1 MIGEIPEPVLKA
13 LLETIPL
20 EISVVDAD
28 DKVLAWNKHETRVF
42 KRPVAAV
49 GREVRKCHPEKSL
62 AAVEKII
69 SEMKAGTRER
79 ATFWIETTMHG
90 KIQPTKLL
98 IEYYALRDAFRQVYR
113 LPGDRPGY
121 HRDPE
126 IDRGEKAGRLTQ
138 RPERPSA
145 GAGVSL

>member
-1 MIGEIPEPVLKA
+1 MIGELPEPVLNA

-20 EISVVDAD
+20 EISVVDAN

-69 SEMKAGTRER
+69 SEMKAGTREK
-79 ATFWIETTMHG
+79 ATFWIETTMRG
-90 KIQPTKLL
+90 KIEPTKLL
-98 IEYYALRDAFRQVYR
+98 IEYYALRDAAGNYLGCLETGQ
-113 LPGDRPGY
+113 DIS
-121 HRDPE
+121 E
-126 IDRGEKAGRLTQ
+126 IQKLTGEKRLL
-138 RPERPSA
+138 E
-145 GAGVSL
+145 